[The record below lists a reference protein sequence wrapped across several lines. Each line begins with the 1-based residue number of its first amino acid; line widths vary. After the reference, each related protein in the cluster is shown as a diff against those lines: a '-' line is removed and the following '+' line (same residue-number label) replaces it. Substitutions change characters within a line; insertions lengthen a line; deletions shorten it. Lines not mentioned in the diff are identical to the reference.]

1 MEKGKLG
8 VIGGMGPQATLQFC
22 QRILD
27 HTAAGSD
34 QEHLP
39 MLILNDTQMPD
50 RTAAL
55 FSGDVEPVC
64 ARLLADARVLEDWGA
79 AAVAITCNTA
89 HAFLPRLQGELR
101 IPLVNMVT
109 EAAAALK
116 AQGCRR
122 VGILAT
128 DGTLRVGL
136 YHRALEAQGLQP
148 LTPDAAAQREV
159 MGIIYEEIKKG
170 LPGSEE
176 RFRTAA
182 DSLKAQGCD
191 RILLACTEMSTYK
204 DWHGLDDFYVDA
216 MDVLALRCIRLCG
229 YPLRDMQSQPD

>member
-1 MEKGKLG
+1 MQKGKLG
-8 VIGGMGPQATLQFC
+8 VIGGMGPQAMLQFC

-27 HTAAGSD
+27 HTAAQSD

-55 FSGDVEPVC
+55 LSGDIEPVC
-64 ARLLADARVLEDWGA
+64 ARLLSDARQLESWGA
-79 AAVAITCNTA
+79 TAVAITCNTA
-89 HAFLPRLQGELR
+89 HAFLPRLQGELK

-109 EAAAALK
+109 ETAAALK
-116 AQGCRR
+116 SKGCRR

-136 YHRALEAQGLQP
+136 YHQALEAQGIQLLSP
-148 LTPDAAAQREV
+148 APAAQRQV
-159 MGIIYEEIKKG
+159 MEIIYGEIKKG

-176 RFRTAA
+176 KFRAAA
-182 DSLKAQGCD
+182 DSLKEQGCEC
-191 RILLACTEMSTYK
+191 ILLACTEMSTYK
-204 DWHGLDDFYVDA
+204 DWHHLDDFYVDA
-216 MDVLALRCIRLCG
+216 MDVLACRCIQVCG
-229 YPLRDMQSQPD
+229 YPLRDV

>member
-1 MEKGKLG
+1 MQKGKLG
-8 VIGGMGPQATLQFC
+8 VIGGMGPQAMLQFC

-27 HTAAGSD
+27 HTAAQTD

-55 FSGDVEPVC
+55 LSGETEEVT
-64 ARLLADARVLEDWGA
+64 ARLLADARLLESWGA
-79 AAVAITCNTA
+79 TAIAVTCNTA
-89 HAFLPRLQGELR
+89 HAFLPRIQGELKT
-101 IPLVNMVT
+101 PLVNMVT
-109 EAAAALK
+109 ETAAALK
-116 AQGCRR
+116 SQGCRR

-136 YHRALEAQGLQP
+136 YHRALEEQGIQP
-148 LTPDAAAQREV
+148 LSPAPDAQRQV
-159 MGIIYEEIKKG
+159 MEIIYKEIKKG

-176 RFRTAA
+176 KFNAA
-182 DSLKAQGCD
+182 AQSLKAQGCD

-204 DWHGLDDFYVDA
+204 DWHHLDDFYIDA
-216 MDVLALRCIRLCG
+216 MDVLARRCIQVCG